1 MVELDHHLS
10 ISSRLSLNS
19 RILIRMSTN
28 GYRVFFID
36 LFVVVNSLFNK
47 GYHSNWNKSLN
58 PAINRAVYLLSH
70 TTLPRLDFV
79 CNQTLIKGH

>member
-28 GYRVFFID
+28 NYRVFFIA

-47 GYHSNWNKSLN
+47 GYQSGWKLEPKS
-58 PAINRAVYLLSH
+58 SS
-70 TTLPRLDFV
+70 
-79 CNQTLIKGH
+79 K